1 MKNKNSIWYFG
12 YLISALLILI
22 IFITDFNKT
31 VDIALAILFAA
42 VFSVSHTQIL
52 HEKMMKDDE
61 DYKINVLDERNILIK
76 EKAGNITN
84 MFNMVLLG
92 LITVLFIALDYLI
105 PAIVTGGMIALQP
118 FILIFFSRIL
128 EKKM

>member
-12 YLISALLILI
+12 YLISALLIMV

-105 PAIVTGGMIALQP
+105 PAIVTGMMIALQP
-118 FILIFFSRIL
+118 VILIFISRLL

>member
-1 MKNKNSIWYFG
+1 MKNKNSIWYFD
-12 YLISALLILI
+12 YLISALLILV

-31 VDIALAILFAA
+31 VDIALSILFAA

-61 DYKINVLDERNILIK
+61 DYKINVLDERNILIE

-105 PAIVTGGMIALQP
+105 PAIVTGMMIALQP
-118 FILIFFSRIL
+118 VILIFISRLL

>member
-12 YLISALLILI
+12 YLISALLILV

-31 VDIALAILFAA
+31 VDIALSILFAA

-61 DYKINVLDERNILIK
+61 DYKINVLDERNILIE

-105 PAIVTGGMIALQP
+105 PAIVTGMMIVLQP
-118 FILIFFSRIL
+118 VILIFISRLL

>member
-12 YLISALLILI
+12 YLISALLILV

-31 VDIALAILFAA
+31 VDIALSILFAA

-105 PAIVTGGMIALQP
+105 PAIVTGMMIALQP
-118 FILIFFSRIL
+118 VILIFISRLL

>member
-12 YLISALLILI
+12 YLISALLILV

-76 EKAGNITN
+76 EKVGNITN

-105 PAIVTGGMIALQP
+105 PAIVTGMMIALQP
-118 FILIFFSRIL
+118 VILIFISRLL

>member
-12 YLISALLILI
+12 YLISALLILV

-105 PAIVTGGMIALQP
+105 PAIVTGMMIALQP
-118 FILIFFSRIL
+118 VILIFISRLL

>member
-1 MKNKNSIWYFG
+1 MKNKNSIWYFA

-105 PAIVTGGMIALQP
+105 PAIVTGMMIALQP
-118 FILIFFSRIL
+118 VILIFISRLL

>member
-22 IFITDFNKT
+22 IFITDFDKT

-76 EKAGNITN
+76 EKAGHITN

>member
-12 YLISALLILI
+12 YLISALLILV

-61 DYKINVLDERNILIK
+61 DYKINVLDERNILIE

-105 PAIVTGGMIALQP
+105 PAIVTGMMIVLQP
-118 FILIFFSRIL
+118 VILIFNSRLL